1 MNLVILFY
9 SCIIFRQ
16 GEKME
21 NTCFKRLILLYM
33 NRNLDFN
40 YLIDSL
46 KKTYGINYLSND
58 IMNYIN
64 DNIFSN
70 QEFIKVIYKECP
82 SLFERIYKT
91 ILSLKDNLVTKDLLI
106 DVKLMWN
113 KVAQVWSK
121 IKVTKGNIPIDLNL
135 LNKYKNFEEIFT
147 YESNNYNDNIKIW
160 NTSIKELEE
169 IDINTLTSNNTKNLA
184 KKIFKNYNLKNIF
197 NNKNNFILVS
207 NNGIEESINKIF
219 NSSKQ
224 RNLLKEHLLVF
235 SELGNIINHIKLVS
249 QSNENKNRDEIFY
262 WNYYFDNL
270 EINGIKYSL
279 EIEVRSMHDGTNQYR
294 VQRLE
299 KNQYLNSEHQ

>member
-1 MNLVILFY
+1 MI
-9 SCIIFRQ
+9 
-16 GEKME
+16 
-21 NTCFKRLILLYM
+21 NTCFKRLLLIYI
-33 NRNLDFN
+33 NKNLEFN

-46 KKTYGINYLSND
+46 KQSYGINYISND

-64 DNIFSN
+64 DNIFCN

-91 ILSLKDNLVTKDLLI
+91 ILSLKDNLITKDLLI
-106 DVKLMWN
+106 DVKSMWN
-113 KVAQVWSK
+113 KVDKVWSK

-135 LNKYKNFEEIFT
+135 LNRYKNFEEIFA
-147 YESNNYNDNIKIW
+147 YEGNNYNDNVKIW

-169 IDINTLTSNNTKNLA
+169 IDINTLTSNNTKTLA

-224 RNLLKEHLLVF
+224 RSLLKEHLLVF